1 MVHIR
6 TDIEWT
12 TTKTDLIDYINDKKV
27 SLSINSDCSEV
38 KYMGDTGW
46 GRVATKNIPKDK
58 IIARMGGFWISEKER
73 TKYPDHDYFLYV
85 EGQYYFQGGLHPR
98 LNGSHN
104 HSCDPNAYIED
115 YMMSRAL
122 RDIKKG
128 EEITVD
134 YGTFIDHKGVILES
148 CKCGSKNCREKITGR
163 DWYRHKLVMK
173 YGLKCSNNIINKWIK
188 YSNYEISFRQLPIN
202 SKKVE

>member
-1 MVHIR
+1 MD
-6 TDIEWT
+6 DIEWT
-12 TTKTDLIDYINDKKV
+12 TKKTDLINYINDKKI
-27 SLSINSDCSEV
+27 SLSINSDCSAV
-38 KYMGDTGW
+38 KFIGETGW
-46 GRVATKNIPKDK
+46 GRIATKDIPKDK
-58 IIARMGGFWISEKER
+58 IIARIGGFWVSKEER
-73 TKYPDHDYFLYV
+73 AEYPDYDYFLYV

-134 YGTFIDHKGVILES
+134 YGTFIDHSDTILKK
-148 CKCGSKNCREKITGR
+148 CKCNSKECRGEITGK
-163 DWYRHKLVMK
+163 DWLTYNLVMK
-173 YGLKCSNNIINKWIK
+173 YNMKCSNSIINKWIK
-188 YSNYEISFRQLPIN
+188 YSNYEILFRQLSTN
-202 SKKVE
+202 SKNVK